1 MSGVASSIRLKSK
14 RLCPFDSIAM
24 SERLPSV
31 FLRHHVCWEGLLA
44 DVRRRKSRGK
54 LPTDVHLLDLS
65 GQRSGKA
72 WPTLKEV
79 LKEFSVVYT
88 LDLTGAHFNDVEP
101 LVEALGGLYKMK
113 RLRIGDNLFNLE
125 DIEKLVSAMRR
136 SNANN
141 GPTWIEV
148 GCDPALNK

>member
-1 MSGVASSIRLKSK
+1 
-14 RLCPFDSIAM
+14 M

-44 DVRRRKSRGK
+44 DVRRRKARGT

-79 LKEFSVVYT
+79 LKEFSIAFT
-88 LDLTGAHFNDVEP
+88 LDLTGAQINAAVEP

-113 RLRIGDNLFNLE
+113 RLRIGDNLLHAE